1 MQFRNVRDWSLP
13 RACAWACIGTYGHG
27 ADGDGARG
35 CAALRKL
42 LVYCSSDG
50 AWGAVHECRQVLQ
63 HLRVPL
69 SLEGF
74 SRAL

>member
-1 MQFRNVRDWSLP
+1 MLVGAAAGLCMP
-13 RACAWACIGTYGHG
+13 GHGHG
-27 ADGDGARG
+27 ADGDGSQG

-42 LVYCSSDG
+42 PVYCSSDE
-50 AWGAVHECRQVLQ
+50 AWGVVHECRTVLQ

-74 SRAL
+74 RRAL